1 MDEEFDSTL
10 VATSSS
16 TPRYL
21 FRPVRCLIG
30 SAMRQSTMKDTK
42 YDR

>member
-1 MDEEFDSTL
+1 MDEEFDGTL

-21 FRPVRCLIG
+21 FRAVDCLIR
-30 SAMRQSTMKDTK
+30 SAMRQLTMKDTK